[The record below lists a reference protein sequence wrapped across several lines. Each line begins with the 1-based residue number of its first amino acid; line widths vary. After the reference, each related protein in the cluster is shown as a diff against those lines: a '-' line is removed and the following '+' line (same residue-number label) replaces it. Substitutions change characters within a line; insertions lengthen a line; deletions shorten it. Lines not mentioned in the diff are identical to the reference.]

1 MNVLITGHTGFLG
14 TELVSLLS
22 KTKTNNIYGVSRSI
36 SGNFKGKSEYPLNI
50 TDKDTLTKII
60 SEKNYPIKL
69 IRQN

>member
-36 SGNFKGKSEYPLNI
+36 SGNFKGKSEYPLNKQI
-50 TDKDTLTKII
+50 KTL
-60 SEKNYPIKL
+60 
-69 IRQN
+69 